1 MSTLRHAR
9 KNAVVLNGRSG
20 IPTDMALGLEKA
32 GWSTAESCLRNQL
45 TYNR

>member
-1 MSTLRHAR
+1 MLAKRLWL
-9 KNAVVLNGRSG
+9 LNGRNG
-20 IPTDMALGLEKA
+20 ISADMALRLEKG